1 MPVLKTIKGKEII
14 LSQAFITIEKND
26 RIDSGYFID
35 LKLTGKLPKCRKDA
49 ILTHMHLYEAD
60 AIAFST
66 LFEYREYHTVMKSDL
81 LELVKTL
88 PIIQKNYFKENKF
101 ELTPE
106 IKELALNHIV
116 NIYCK

>member
-49 ILTHMHLYEAD
+49 ILQFVAYNCHNGYYGHD
-60 AIAFST
+60 A
-66 LFEYREYHTVMKSDL
+66 
-81 LELVKTL
+81 LVQSEQL
-88 PIIQKNYFKENKF
+88 NYSEC
-101 ELTPE
+101 L
-106 IKELALNHIV
+106 
-116 NIYCK
+116 